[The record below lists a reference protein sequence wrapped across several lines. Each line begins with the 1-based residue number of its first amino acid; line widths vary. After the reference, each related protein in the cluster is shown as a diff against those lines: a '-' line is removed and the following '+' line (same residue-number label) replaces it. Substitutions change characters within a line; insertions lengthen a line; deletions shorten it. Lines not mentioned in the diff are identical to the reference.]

1 LDGVI
6 KWYKETKIVIPND
19 KLKRW
24 CIEILD
30 GLDFLHKRG
39 VIHFD
44 LKPKN
49 IFLDEIDQI
58 KLGDLGVARNMQSL
72 TSTSVFKGTIPY
84 MSPEVVNEEE
94 GVDFKTDIWSF
105 GCVLYEMITL
115 EVLFNQKAVHSVMF
129 DILQKKIEI
138 PKGLEDDVAYV
149 LDK

>member
-1 LDGVI
+1 LDTAIRGH
-6 KWYKETKIVIPND
+6 KESRTQIPND

-49 IFLDEIDQI
+49 IFLDLIERI
-58 KLGDLGVARNMQSL
+58 KLGDLGIARNLQSL
-72 TSTSVFKGTIPY
+72 TNTSVFKGTIPY
-84 MSPEVVNEEE
+84 MSPEVINEEE
-94 GVDFKTDIWSF
+94 GVDSKTDIWSF

-115 EVLFNQKAVHSVMF
+115 EVLFNEKALRSVMNS
-129 DILQKKIEI
+129 ILEKKIEF
-138 PKGLEDDVAYV
+138 PKDLESDIVFV
-149 LDK
+149 LEK